1 MAQVITRKFEVYD
14 LKAFVP
20 KIDADGE
27 LTKEMLYDGEAC
39 EVSMTEAKARKIVC
53 DHLNIG
59 RVPTGTMLSYKKV
72 GERTYSMPLHTFIK
86 LANVVSDDMED

>member
-1 MAQVITRKFEVYD
+1 MAQVITRKFEVYE

-20 KIDADGE
+20 KVDADGE
-27 LTKEMLYDGEAC
+27 LVKEMLYDGEAC
-39 EVSMTEAKARKIVC
+39 EVNMNETKARKIVC

-72 GERTYSMPLHTFIK
+72 GERTYSMPLHKFIE
-86 LANVVSDDMED
+86 LANVVSDVMEA